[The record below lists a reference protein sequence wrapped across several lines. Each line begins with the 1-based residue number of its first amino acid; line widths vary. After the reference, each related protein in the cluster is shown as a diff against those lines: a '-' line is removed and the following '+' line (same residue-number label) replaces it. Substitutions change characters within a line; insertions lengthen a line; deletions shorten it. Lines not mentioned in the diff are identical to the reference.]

1 MELNNI
7 KIKNKTIFNPESKES
22 LNDRKIFGGKIMA
35 TKWTQDTIIIKLK
48 ELHPNL
54 DFSKFIFTSVN
65 NKSIIICPIHGSREM
80 KVMNLL
86 RGSSCKLCKQQSQ
99 KRTPTQII

>member
-1 MELNNI
+1 
-7 KIKNKTIFNPESKES
+7 
-22 LNDRKIFGGKIMA
+22 MA

>member
-1 MELNNI
+1 
-7 KIKNKTIFNPESKES
+7 
-22 LNDRKIFGGKIMA
+22 MA

-65 NKSIIICPIHGSREM
+65 NKSIIICPIHGSRE
-80 KVMNLL
+80 KKSL
-86 RGSSCKLCKQQSQ
+86 R
-99 KRTPTQII
+99 RIIFRRY